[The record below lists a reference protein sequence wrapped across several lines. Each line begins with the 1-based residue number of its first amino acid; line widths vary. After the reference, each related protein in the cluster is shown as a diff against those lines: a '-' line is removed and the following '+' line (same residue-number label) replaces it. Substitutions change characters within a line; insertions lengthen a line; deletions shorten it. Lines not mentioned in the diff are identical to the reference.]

1 MDKSIDIIDEKKK
14 KRDEILSTPID
25 NKGKKKI
32 HAILSGQKGIEKK
45 IKNKVGK
52 TLNKT
57 ASTIDKIYRN
67 IL

>member
-14 KRDEILSTPID
+14 KRDEILKTPID
-25 NKGKKKI
+25 SKGKKKI